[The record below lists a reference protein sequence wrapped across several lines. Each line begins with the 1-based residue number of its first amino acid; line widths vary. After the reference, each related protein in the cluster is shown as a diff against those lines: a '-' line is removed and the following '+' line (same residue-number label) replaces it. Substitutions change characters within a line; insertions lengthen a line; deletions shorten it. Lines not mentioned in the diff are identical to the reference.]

1 MNIDIKKDPRARLGR
16 HQRCGD
22 AWGESKKARAQA
34 IKDMCFSKSSNE
46 KTKELGYI
54 QRESS
59 VLQLCQ
65 LPMMVYPIE
74 TFIDLI

>member
-22 AWGESKKARAQA
+22 AWSESRKARAQA
-34 IKDMCFSKSSNE
+34 VKDMGF
-46 KTKELGYI
+46 TKNPRTNNLAYI
-54 QRESS
+54 QREPI

-74 TFIDLI
+74 TLIDLI